1 MVLFIYFA
9 ILFGLTAVILVLTRT
24 MRVFPGVVA
33 AAGSYWVF
41 MAAGTYHIFISRGS
55 TAGIGF
61 LFIPV
66 YSLLPAL
73 VGAVGVAVA
82 RQPAIGY
89 KILGGLILTA
99 WLPMA
104 GFTLHGII
112 ETRQTNAERDA
123 QVRAQ
128 REAYLGYQKQLREQP
143 DRYTAQTL
151 LERLETKPD
160 RAFFLAVASWKE
172 TPDAVLEKLV
182 DQDDGGVLLS
192 LLRHPRTPMAAIE
205 KAVRLNERH
214 YFSYDLAANPKT
226 PKAVLLSLVMDR
238 SRPVPMGRALMQN
251 PNADCDALRTYLKTE
266 PGSMTRYQEKTPAM
280 VRKRVETDCP

>member
-1 MVLFIYFA
+1 VLFIYFA
-9 ILFGLTAVILVLTRT
+9 VLVSLTATILVTSRTTRY
-24 MRVFPGVVA
+24 FPSVLA
-33 AAGSYWVF
+33 AAGSYWLF

-73 VGAVGVAVA
+73 VGAFGVAFA
-82 RQPAIGY
+82 RQPATRY
-89 KILGGLILTA
+89 KILGGLVLAA

-104 GFTLHGII
+104 GLTLHGIL
-112 ETRQTNAERDA
+112 ETRHKNAEWDA

-128 REAYLGYQKQLREQP
+128 HAAYLGYQKQLREQP
-143 DRYTAQTL
+143 DRYTAETL
-151 LERLETKPD
+151 LELLETQTD

-172 TPDAVLEKLV
+172 TPDVVLEKLV
-182 DQDDGGVLLS
+182 DQDDRGVLLS
-192 LLRHPRTPMAAIE
+192 LLRHPRTPMVAIE

-226 PKAVLLSLVMDR
+226 PKAILLALVTDR

-251 PNADCDALRTYLKTE
+251 PNADCDVLRTYLETE
-266 PGSMTRYQEKTPAM
+266 PDAMTPHQEKTRGLL
-280 VRKRVETDCP
+280 RKRVDADCP

>member
-9 ILFGLTAVILVLTRT
+9 ILFGLTAVILVLSRTTRY
-24 MRVFPGVVA
+24 FPSVLA
-33 AAGSYWVF
+33 AAGSYWLF
-41 MAAGTYHIFISRGS
+41 MAAGTYHILISRGS

-73 VGAVGVAVA
+73 VGAVGVAFA

-99 WLPMA
+99 WIPMA
-104 GFTLHGII
+104 GLILHGLL
-112 ETRQTNAERDA
+112 ETRHKNAERDA

-151 LERLETKPD
+151 LERLETQPD
-160 RAFFLAVASWKE
+160 RAFLLAVASWKE
-172 TPDAVLEKLV
+172 APDAVLEKLV

-214 YFSYDLAANPKT
+214 YFSYDLAANPQT
-226 PKAVLLSLVMDR
+226 PKAVLLSLVRDR
-238 SRPVPMGRALMQN
+238 SRPVPMGRALVQN
-251 PNADCDALRTYLKTE
+251 PNADCDVLRTYLETE
-266 PGSMTRYQEKTPAM
+266 PGSMTPHQEKTRAM

>member
-1 MVLFIYFA
+1 MALFIYFA
-9 ILFGLTAVILVLTRT
+9 ILVSFTATILVLSRHT
-24 MRVFPGVVA
+24 RVFPSVVA

-55 TAGIGF
+55 TVGIGF

-73 VGAVGVAVA
+73 VGAVGVAFA

-89 KILGGLILTA
+89 KILGGLVLAA
-99 WLPMA
+99 WIPMA

-128 REAYLGYQKQLREQP
+128 REAYWAYQKQLREQP

-151 LERLETKPD
+151 LERLETQPD
-160 RAFFLAVASWKE
+160 RAFLLAVASWKK

-182 DQDDGGVLLS
+182 DQDDRGVLLS
-192 LLRHPRTPMAAIE
+192 LLRHPRTPIAAIE
-205 KAVRLNERH
+205 KAVRLNEHH
-214 YFSYDLAANPKT
+214 YFSYDLAANPTT
-226 PKAVLLSLVMDR
+226 PKAVLLALVGDR
-238 SRPVPMGRALMQN
+238 SRPVPIGRALMQN
-251 PNADCDALRTYLKTE
+251 PNADCDVLRTFLEIE
-266 PGSMTRYQEKTPAM
+266 PGAMTRDQEQTHAM
-280 VRKRVETDCP
+280 VRKRVEAACP